1 VSIYVHRERVGG
13 ARPDSADP
21 APAET
26 TQPALAPQS
35 ATHPRDLEQEMIEH
49 ENQTHA
55 VQQAQSLQQVEGMK
69 QHTWNMWSEEEK
81 FKKTTIEAQDC
92 TTYRSMTSQ
101 NGAEDPKRTCS
112 DFTKF

>member
-1 VSIYVHRERVGG
+1 MLVVVSIYVHRERVGG

-55 VQQAQSLQQVEGMK
+55 VQQAQSLQQVEG
-69 QHTWNMWSEEEK
+69 H
-81 FKKTTIEAQDC
+81 EAAHVEHVERGGEVQEDDD
-92 TTYRSMTSQ
+92 R
-101 NGAEDPKRTCS
+101 GARLHYISKYDESKRG
-112 DFTKF
+112 